1 MNPEIVVVGSLNN
14 DVVLRVPNLP
24 RAGET
29 VTGATLYYAGGGKG
43 ANQALA
49 SARLGAAVAFVGC
62 VGQDSAGEEQLASLE
77 AAGVDCDRVMR
88 CPEPTG
94 LALILV
100 DDKGENSIAIAP
112 GANGRLTT
120 EHVELALLNLVK
132 ASTIVVGS
140 LEVPLPS
147 IVHAALITA
156 MRGATFV
163 LNPSPGRHLP
173 PDLVRQCAVVVP
185 NEIELL
191 QLGFDSPADL
201 IADGAG
207 AVVVTRGD
215 RGASVRTSSASWEQP
230 AFPVD
235 AVDTTGAGDAFT
247 AGLAVG
253 LAGSLGL
260 EGAVRL
266 GAAAGALATTGVGAR
281 TSYPDRR
288 EADALMGG
296 AGRP

>member
-1 MNPEIVVVGSLNN
+1 
-14 DVVLRVPNLP
+14 
-24 RAGET
+24 
-29 VTGATLYYAGGGKG
+29 
-43 ANQALA
+43 
-49 SARLGAAVAFVGC
+49 
-62 VGQDSAGEEQLASLE
+62 
-77 AAGVDCDRVMR
+77 
-88 CPEPTG
+88 
-94 LALILV
+94 
-100 DDKGENSIAIAP
+100 
-112 GANGRLTT
+112 LTT
-120 EHVELALLNLVK
+120 EHVELALLKLVK

-173 PDLVRQCAVVVP
+173 PDLVRQCASSSP

-230 AFPVD
+230 AFPL
-235 AVDTTGAGDAFT
+235 TPST
-247 AGLAVG
+247 
-253 LAGSLGL
+253 
-260 EGAVRL
+260 
-266 GAAAGALATTGVGAR
+266 
-281 TSYPDRR
+281 RR
-288 EADALMGG
+288 EQETPSRRAWPSGWPAASASKALFGSVRRR
-296 AGRP
+296 RPGNDGCRSPYVVPGPA

>member
-62 VGQDSAGEEQLASLE
+62 VGQDNAGEAQLASLE

-88 CPEPTG
+88 RPEPTG

-120 EHVELALLNLVK
+120 EHVELALLKLVRLQRSWSVPSSP
-132 ASTIVVGS
+132 AAVDRSRCPDHGDAWRHLRAQS
-140 LEVPLPS
+140 LD
-147 IVHAALITA
+147 
-156 MRGATFV
+156 GA
-163 LNPSPGRHLP
+163 HLP

-207 AVVVTRGD
+207 AVVVTRVIEAPRFVPRRPPG
-215 RGASVRTSSASWEQP
+215 SSLRSP
-230 AFPVD
+230 LTPS
-235 AVDTTGAGDAFT
+235 T
-247 AGLAVG
+247 
-253 LAGSLGL
+253 
-260 EGAVRL
+260 
-266 GAAAGALATTGVGAR
+266 
-281 TSYPDRR
+281 RR
-288 EADALMGG
+288 EQETPSRRAWPSGWPAASARRRCSARCGG
-296 AGRP
+296 GRPGNDGCRSPYVVPGPA